1 MCESKIHKRQK
12 SQDFYAK
19 IALFKILRITMIVRI
34 PATSAN
40 LGPGF
45 DSLGLALSLYND
57 FQIKPSILQSIKI
70 KGEGEG
76 IPKLIKD
83 NNFIKIFKETCEAIE
98 SGEMSDFHKKDSAK
112 DLGDSNKS
120 TKDSQPLSANLK
132 NTKTTKATNFKIN
145 PANPKVANPQA
156 PKPNFLQKNFS
167 FYLENRIPISRG
179 LGSSSAVI
187 VGAIVSAFQ
196 MLGAKYTKD
205 MIINRALKYEKHP
218 DNITPAVNGGFN
230 VAMLKNNRVFYIK
243 TKISSDI
250 KAVVVI
256 PNKPISTRHSRK
268 AIPRQ
273 IALQDAIFNLSR
285 ASMIASIFAQ
295 KRWQL
300 LKVVGD
306 DKIHQDLRMGLLPA
320 LFSVRKEAMKNGA
333 LMSVLSGSGSTF
345 LNICYRDDAPKI
357 ASTLAKKFGEF
368 RVLELEF
375 DNNGISIL

>member
-1 MCESKIHKRQK
+1 
-12 SQDFYAK
+12 
-19 IALFKILRITMIVRI
+19 MIVRI

-98 SGEMSDFHKKDSAK
+98 SGEMSDLHKKDSAK
-112 DLGDSNKS
+112 DSGDSNKS
-120 TKDSQPLSANLK
+120 TKDSQPLSTNLK
-132 NTKTTKATNFKIN
+132 NTKTPKATNFKIN
-145 PANPKVANPQA
+145 PANPKDSPKP

-273 IALQDAIFNLSR
+273 IALQDTIFNLSR

-320 LFSVRKEAMKNGA
+320 LFSVRKEAIKNGA

-357 ASTLAKKFGEF
+357 ASALAKKFGEF